1 VWRLIAVGVL
11 TAAAVAVV
19 APALADGE
27 HEVIFRTPSGNI
39 RCDGWAQVA
48 VPDRAGLDNTVS
60 CALMSSKSGDG
71 YPAGAPDV
79 YTLNANGAA
88 EVSRRYWRIA
98 GPYQVLAYG
107 HTLRLHY
114 INCTSRSIG
123 LRCVSSRSGH
133 GFFLS
138 RERQDTF

>member
-1 VWRLIAVGVL
+1 MWRLIAVAVL
-11 TAAAVAVV
+11 AAAAVAV
-19 APALADGE
+19 PALADGE

-48 VPDRAGLDNTVS
+48 VPDRAGVDNTVS
-60 CALMSSKSGDG
+60 CALLSSKSGDG

-79 YTLNANGAA
+79 YTLHANGSV
-88 EVSRRYWRIA
+88 EVSRRHWQIG
-98 GPYQVLAYG
+98 GPYQLLPYG
-107 HTLRLHY
+107 HALRLHY
-114 INCTSRSIG
+114 ITCTSRSIG